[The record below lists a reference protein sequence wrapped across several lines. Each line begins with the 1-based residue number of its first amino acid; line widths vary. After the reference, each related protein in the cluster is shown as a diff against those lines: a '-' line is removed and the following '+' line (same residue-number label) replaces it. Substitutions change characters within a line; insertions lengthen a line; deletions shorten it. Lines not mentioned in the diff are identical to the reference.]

1 MTYVPIREMSV
12 CDIQT
17 QYWMTKGAMKL
28 IIIFVNSNAHLLRQL
43 PPPQQLPPL
52 QLQPLQLPP
61 PPPLL
66 LLPTVREK
74 KGN

>member
-1 MTYVPIREMSV
+1 MTYAPIREMSV
-12 CDIQT
+12 CGTQT

-43 PPPQQLPPL
+43 PPQQQLPPL
-52 QLQPLQLPP
+52 QL
-61 PPPLL
+61 PPPLPIL